1 MTKSIFDILKSHSY
15 KIPHMITKILLTLS
29 NISVSILFKKK
40 KKPNLMVVDG
50 TATQDPS

>member
-29 NISVSILFKKK
+29 NISVSILFLK